1 MYKVVDTLPS
11 VVAQNFWT
19 APLTFEI
26 SLQYNTLLCSVN
38 ASGRK
43 VLRVDERN
51 IAAGIERG
59 GWWFLGV
66 GVQQCYSK
74 AWFSL
79 SLWLSIQHHFILN
92 LFHFVVLRQ

>member
-26 SLQYNTLLCSVN
+26 SLQCNTLLCSVN

-43 VLRVDERN
+43 SSEWMK
-51 IAAGIERG
+51 GILLLELKGEVG
-59 GWWFLGV
+59 GFLV
-66 GVQQCYSK
+66 
-74 AWFSL
+74 
-79 SLWLSIQHHFILN
+79 
-92 LFHFVVLRQ
+92 